1 MPCSYHFSGT
11 RVLVCIFTG
20 LYSLAETLAV
30 FKAGL
35 DDERSDGGVD
45 VLIDITQSQAVK
57 KPGDFQII
65 VHQLKLHPNFRGH
78 IAVVPSRQD
87 PLRYGL
93 ARQFSAMTSLNGV
106 PMEVFG
112 SISDA
117 LQWLVRD
124 KASEESQ

>member
-20 LYSLAETLAV
+20 LYSVEESQAV
-30 FKAGL
+30 FMAGL
-35 DDERSDGGVD
+35 DDERSKGGVD
-45 VLIDITQSQAVK
+45 VLIDITRSQAVK
-57 KPGDFQII
+57 KPGEFQKI
-65 VHQLKLHPNFRGH
+65 VQQLKSHPNFRGH
-78 IAVVPSRQD
+78 IAAVPSRQD

-93 ARQFSAMTSLNGV
+93 ARQFSAMTSLNGL

-117 LQWLVRD
+117 LHWLMQD
-124 KASEESQ
+124 EAHEESQ